1 MLRKIVN
8 AYAFIYAC
16 LFVFSRFVMES
27 GGRQVLDK
35 LDAAGEWMEYQ
46 VDHNDYLAG
55 FLLALVFFAIPYIL
69 GIISIVFVEG

>member
-1 MLRKIVN
+1 MLKRIEN
-8 AYAFIYAC
+8 IYAYIFAC
-16 LFVFSRFVMES
+16 CWVFFDFMKEKT
-27 GGRQVLDK
+27 GWIWEK
-35 LDAAGEWMEYQ
+35 LDRFGAWMEYQ

>member
-1 MLRKIVN
+1 MKKIVN
-8 AYAFIYAC
+8 IYAYIFAC
-16 LFVFSRFVMES
+16 CWVLLDRF
-27 GGRQVLDK
+27 G
-35 LDAAGEWMEYQ
+35 AWMEYQ